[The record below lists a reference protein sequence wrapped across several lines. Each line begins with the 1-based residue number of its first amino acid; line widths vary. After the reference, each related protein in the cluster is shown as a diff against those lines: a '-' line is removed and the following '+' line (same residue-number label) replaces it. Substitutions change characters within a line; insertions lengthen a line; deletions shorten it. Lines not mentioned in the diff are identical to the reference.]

1 MQSVNEIHIQQDYT
15 TLDTGSPHYVT
26 LKSDI
31 DTLDVKTEGKK
42 IRCSSLFLDEGIN
55 VNFLK
60 QIHQNTFA
68 IRTYERG
75 VEDETLS
82 CGTGATA
89 AAVAI
94 LETGRSQDSSIELNT
109 RGGRLEVGL
118 QKQDSTYKNV
128 WLTGPVVQVYRGFV
142 E

>member
-1 MQSVNEIHIQQDYT
+1 MQ
-15 TLDTGSPHYVT
+15 
-26 LKSDI
+26 
-31 DTLDVKTEGKK
+31 
-42 IRCSSLFLDEGIN
+42 
-55 VNFLK
+55 
-60 QIHQNTFA
+60 
-68 IRTYERG
+68 TYERG
-75 VEDETLS
+75 VEAETLS